1 MKGSWWD
8 CCTVAAARQ
17 SCPMIIMTTSTG
29 PAEPCGLGCTP
40 GIVLSKHAHT
50 CITIGDPQLLFS
62 RGTDLLIVSILVACS
77 HKLSI
82 LVPISSPLLFL
93 FSCFIFLMGANF
105 PSSLLGGSPRHHYE
119 SGDRTFWL
127 QTVYVDTAAWALHAD
142 CLPLVTISVFPL
154 TTLPLLN
161 TQPKTV
167 TPHSS
172 LGSHDISI
180 SILHTFFI

>member
-1 MKGSWWD
+1 
-8 CCTVAAARQ
+8 
-17 SCPMIIMTTSTG
+17 MIVMTTSTG

-62 RGTDLLIVSILVACS
+62 RGTDLLIVLILVACS
-77 HKLSI
+77 HKLLI

-154 TTLPLLN
+154 TTLPPLN

>member
-1 MKGSWWD
+1 MLISIRTAHCNNSLVIRSRPPKYLHHTNEHYSEFRLFFPYERFMMRLLQRQ
-8 CCTVAAARQ
+8 AARQ

-82 LVPISSPLLFL
+82 TYYSYFPVLF
-93 FSCFIFLMGANF
+93 FSWGPTF
-105 PSSLLGGSPRHHYE
+105 PHP
-119 SGDRTFWL
+119 F
-127 QTVYVDTAAWALHAD
+127 
-142 CLPLVTISVFPL
+142 
-154 TTLPLLN
+154 
-161 TQPKTV
+161 
-167 TPHSS
+167 
-172 LGSHDISI
+172 
-180 SILHTFFI
+180 